1 MFHSTT
7 IILRAISREQLGT
20 SGSEDLEST
29 KKNSCRVPKVSDR
42 AISIFL
48 QILRPMPVLI
58 FPCLSN
64 YASNPCAII
73 LVGKIFSV
81 RKAERLHNISAI
93 RIESCTYRACHY
105 RSFSSHDRLECTA
118 SPLIPLM
125 SFNTGLIS
133 VLLSYPMIRSNVANC
148 WIVSARKI

>member
-1 MFHSTT
+1 MSMFHSTT

-73 LVGKIFSV
+73 LVGKISV
-81 RKAERLHNISAI
+81 QSELSHAPTELVT
-93 RIESCTYRACHY
+93 IEVSQA
-105 RSFSSHDRLECTA
+105 
-118 SPLIPLM
+118 M
-125 SFNTGLIS
+125 
-133 VLLSYPMIRSNVANC
+133 
-148 WIVSARKI
+148 IVSSALH